1 LFCFVLFCFV
11 LFANLKLFCFHSTC
25 SFQTYCTLQ
34 SFAIKISFKKIKFP
48 EKLFFSISFSYSPV
62 AVQLYTKE
70 QQQ

>member
-1 LFCFVLFCFV
+1 VFISNVLHSPEFC
-11 LFANLKLFCFHSTC
+11 NKN
-25 SFQTYCTLQ
+25 
-34 SFAIKISFKKIKFP
+34 IFKKIKFP